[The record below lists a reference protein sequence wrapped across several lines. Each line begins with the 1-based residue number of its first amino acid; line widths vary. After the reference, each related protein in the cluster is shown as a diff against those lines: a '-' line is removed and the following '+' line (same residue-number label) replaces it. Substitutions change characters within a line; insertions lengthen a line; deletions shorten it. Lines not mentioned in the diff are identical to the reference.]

1 MTATSDLRDAG
12 VSIWLDDLSRAD
24 ILSGR
29 LETLI
34 AERDVTGITTNPTIF
49 ATAVE
54 KDPAA
59 YAAQLADLARAGT
72 APREA
77 ALAIVTAD
85 VRAACDV
92 LLPVH
97 ERSGGADGFVSI
109 EVTPD
114 AAHDAQATLT
124 EVRRLRELVDRPN
137 LLVKIPSTDA
147 GARALE
153 DATAEGAS
161 IHMTLL
167 FGLDRYRQ
175 VRQAYRAGLA
185 RAVAAGIDPAG
196 IRSVASF
203 FVSRVDVAVDRRLD
217 AIGGPAAADLRSL
230 AAIANARLAYAAYEE
245 SLALP
250 DWQTLAAHGAH
261 PQRPL
266 WASTGVKDPGDARHA
281 LPGGARRARRRRHR
295 AVRDT
300 GGPARPRPHPPRH
313 HPRHLPAVARDAR
326 RACTDRGAARR
337 GHGRTRTRRDRHLRG
352 ILAGS
357 GRGGPRLIPVAAWQD
372 QDDGS
377 QSEEAEAGAAPFLA
391 PIAFQLI
398 DAVVGCLKPHT
409 ATLCSEGG
417 QLRHEDRSAS
427 YRRV

>member
-12 VSIWLDDLSRAD
+12 VSIWLDDLARAD

-29 LETLI
+29 LEKLI

-59 YAAQLADLARAGT
+59 YAAQLADLERAGT

-77 ALAIVTAD
+77 TLAIVTAD

-109 EVTPD
+109 EVTPE
-114 AAHDAQATLT
+114 AAHDAQATLA
-124 EVRRLRELVDRPN
+124 EVRRLRKLVARPN

-147 GARALE
+147 GVRALE

-161 IHMTLL
+161 INMTLL

-175 VRQAYRAGLA
+175 VREAYRAGLA
-185 RAVAAGIDPAG
+185 RAVVAGIDPAG

-217 AIGGPAAADLRSL
+217 AIGGPTAAGLRGL
-230 AAIANARLAYAAYEE
+230 AAVANARLAYAAYEE
-245 SLALP
+245 SLALS
-250 DWQTLAAHGAH
+250 DWQTLAAQGAH

-266 WASTGVKDPGDARHA
+266 WASTGVKDPAMRDTRYLEELVAPDVVDTVPSATLEALHDHGRIRPDTIRGTYAQSRETLDELARIGVA
-281 LPGGARRARRRRHR
+281 LDEVTSELERSGIDTFGESWQRLVA
-295 AVRDT
+295 AVR
-300 GGPARPRPHPPRH
+300 G
-313 HPRHLPAVARDAR
+313 
-326 RACTDRGAARR
+326 
-337 GHGRTRTRRDRHLRG
+337 
-352 ILAGS
+352 
-357 GRGGPRLIPVAAWQD
+357 
-372 QDDGS
+372 
-377 QSEEAEAGAAPFLA
+377 
-391 PIAFQLI
+391 
-398 DAVVGCLKPHT
+398 
-409 ATLCSEGG
+409 
-417 QLRHEDRSAS
+417 
-427 YRRV
+427 